1 MERDS
6 RHNRKTTDLRSLR
19 KEFCMSLMVNDLQLV
34 GRNKAKVHR
43 ADATKDETVFRR
55 SI

>member
-1 MERDS
+1 
-6 RHNRKTTDLRSLR
+6 
-19 KEFCMSLMVNDLQLV
+19 LQLV